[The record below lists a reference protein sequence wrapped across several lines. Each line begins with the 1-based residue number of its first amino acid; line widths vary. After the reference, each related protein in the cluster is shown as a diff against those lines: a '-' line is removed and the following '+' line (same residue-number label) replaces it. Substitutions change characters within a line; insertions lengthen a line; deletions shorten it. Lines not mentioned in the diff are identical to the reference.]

1 MPATIIDLRLVDCY
15 LVATL
20 STGARVYPKDILE
33 YEGKRYRILSLVHAS
48 RRTIPVSRSEVEVIV
63 QEIDG

>member
-1 MPATIIDLRLVDCY
+1 

-20 STGARVYPKDILE
+20 STGSRVYPKDVLE
-33 YEGKRYRILSLVHAS
+33 HEGKRYRIISLVHAS
-48 RRTIPVSRSEVEVIV
+48 RRTIPVSRPEVEVIV

>member
-1 MPATIIDLRLVDCY
+1 MPATILELRRVDCY

-20 STGARVYPKDILE
+20 STGSRVYPKDVLE
-33 YEGKRYRILSLVHAS
+33 HEGKRYRIISLVHAS
-48 RRTIPVSRSEVEVIV
+48 RRTIPVSRPEVEVIV